1 MPQTPMT
8 VRIDSQQKAM
18 FDSLC
23 EQFGMSAN
31 TAINIFVR
39 QVIRL
44 RRIPF
49 IISATETDEDIRAKA
64 IEAFQSLRKE
74 AETSMEP
81 EMTLEE
87 SVWKTFQRDLLRI
100 FHKIKHVAIPTL
112 NSKKSEELQNWD
124 LWGPLLI
131 CLVLCM
137 YIYPYNP

>member
-1 MPQTPMT
+1 MPQTAMT
-8 VRIDSQQKAM
+8 VRIDNQQKAM

-49 IISATETDEDIRAKA
+49 IISAAEADEDIRAKA
-64 IEAFQSLRKE
+64 IEAFQNLRKE

-87 SVWKTFQRDLLRI
+87 INAEINAVREARRQT
-100 FHKIKHVAIPTL
+100 V
-112 NSKKSEELQNWD
+112 
-124 LWGPLLI
+124 
-131 CLVLCM
+131 
-137 YIYPYNP
+137 

>member
-1 MPQTPMT
+1 MPQTAMT

-49 IISATETDEDIRAKA
+49 TIAATETDEDIRAKA
-64 IEAFQSLRKE
+64 IQTIREIREDAKNS
-74 AETSMEP
+74 P

-87 SVWKTFQRDLLRI
+87 I
-100 FHKIKHVAIPTL
+100 
-112 NSKKSEELQNWD
+112 NSEINAVREARNKSL
-124 LWGPLLI
+124 
-131 CLVLCM
+131 
-137 YIYPYNP
+137 

>member
-8 VRIDSQQKAM
+8 VRIDSQQKAA

-49 IISATETDEDIRAKA
+49 TIAAAESEENISAKA

-87 SVWKTFQRDLLRI
+87 INAEINAVREARR
-100 FHKIKHVAIPTL
+100 
-112 NSKKSEELQNWD
+112 QN
-124 LWGPLLI
+124 
-131 CLVLCM
+131 V
-137 YIYPYNP
+137 

>member
-8 VRIDSQQKAM
+8 IRIDSQQKAK

-31 TAINIFVR
+31 TAIKIFVR

-87 SVWKTFQRDLLRI
+87 INAEINAVREARRQT
-100 FHKIKHVAIPTL
+100 V
-112 NSKKSEELQNWD
+112 
-124 LWGPLLI
+124 
-131 CLVLCM
+131 
-137 YIYPYNP
+137 

>member
-49 IISATETDEDIRAKA
+49 IISATEIDEDLRAKA
-64 IEAFQSLRKE
+64 IQTIREIREDAKNR
-74 AETSMEP
+74 P
-81 EMTLEE
+81 VMTLEE
-87 SVWKTFQRDLLRI
+87 INAEINAVREARRQTDLRSYRHECYCLR
-100 FHKIKHVAIPTL
+100 PPYSQPWSG
-112 NSKKSEELQNWD
+112 NS
-124 LWGPLLI
+124 
-131 CLVLCM
+131 
-137 YIYPYNP
+137 

>member
-1 MPQTPMT
+1 MPQTAMT
-8 VRIDSQQKAM
+8 VRIDNQQKAM

-49 IISATETDEDIRAKA
+49 TIAAAESEENISAKA

-87 SVWKTFQRDLLRI
+87 INAEINDVREARRQT
-100 FHKIKHVAIPTL
+100 V
-112 NSKKSEELQNWD
+112 
-124 LWGPLLI
+124 
-131 CLVLCM
+131 
-137 YIYPYNP
+137 

>member
-8 VRIDSQQKAM
+8 IRIDSQQKAK

-49 IISATETDEDIRAKA
+49 IISATESDEDIRAKA

-74 AETSMEP
+74 AETSVDP
-81 EMTLEE
+81 EMTDRK
-87 SVWKTFQRDLLRI
+87 SV
-100 FHKIKHVAIPTL
+100 V
-112 NSKKSEELQNWD
+112 
-124 LWGPLLI
+124 
-131 CLVLCM
+131 
-137 YIYPYNP
+137 